1 MQARARM
8 VSVVSSM
15 LPARRHLIRVVRPTK
30 MRFATIQRFS
40 KLCLEAGLSS
50 DFAASAWS
58 ELHRRYSES
67 HRHYHTLT
75 HIDQMLSW
83 LESTGATS
91 PALELAIWYHDIVY
105 DPRSEKNELL
115 SADVFAAKF
124 GGLVASELCADV
136 RRLILATDHR
146 RDRPIMGDE
155 TLLIDIDLSI
165 LAAPDAEYNQYCAAI
180 RQEYAFVPSDLYR
193 RARCSVMSKFL
204 TQPIYFNEPFTT
216 FETRARA
223 NIHREIEQL
232 LSDNGGGR

>member
-1 MQARARM
+1 MRATARLA
-8 VSVVSSM
+8 SVVSST
-15 LPARRHLIRVVRPTK
+15 LSARRRLIRNFRPTK
-30 MRFATIQRFS
+30 MRFATIKRFS

-58 ELHRRYSES
+58 ELQMRYSES
-67 HRHYHTLT
+67 HRHYHNLK

-83 LESTGATS
+83 LESTGASS
-91 PALELAIWYHDIVY
+91 PALELAIWYHD
-105 DPRSEKNELL
+105 PRSEENELL
-115 SADVFAAKF
+115 SADVFAAQF

-165 LAAPDAEYNQYCAAI
+165 QAAPDAEYDHYCAAI
-180 RQEYAFVPSDLYR
+180 RQEYAFVPSDHYR

-204 TQPIYFNEPFTT
+204 TQPIYFNEPFTS

-223 NIHREIEQL
+223 NIEREIEQL
-232 LSDNGGGR
+232 LSENGGER